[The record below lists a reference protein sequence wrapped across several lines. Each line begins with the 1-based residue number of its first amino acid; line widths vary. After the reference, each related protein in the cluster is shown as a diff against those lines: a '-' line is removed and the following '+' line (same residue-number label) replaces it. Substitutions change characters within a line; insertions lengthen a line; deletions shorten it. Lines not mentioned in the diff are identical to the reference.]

1 MKQWLKNKWKKTLNA
16 GLDILLF
23 IVPVLEVTE
32 LIAVIPYEYL
42 PWYMLGAL
50 ILRRT
55 ARYLED
61 YMEKKD
67 AGVVEDNK
75 EQ

>member
-1 MKQWLKNKWKKTLNA
+1 MKQWLKNKGKKTLNA
-16 GLDILLF
+16 TLDVLLF
-23 IVPVLEVTE
+23 VVPVLEVTE
-32 LIAVIPYEYL
+32 LIAVVPYEYL

-61 YMEKKD
+61 YLEKKD
-67 AGVVEDNK
+67 ADLAGNK

>member
-1 MKQWLKNKWKKTLNA
+1 MKQWLKNKWKKTLNTS
-16 GLDILLF
+16 LDILLF
-23 IVPVLEVTE
+23 IVPVLEVSE

-50 ILRRT
+50 ILRRS

-61 YMEKKD
+61 YMEKKN
-67 AGVVEDNK
+67 AVVADDK
-75 EQ
+75 GQ

>member
-1 MKQWLKNKWKKTLNA
+1 MKQWFKNKWKKTLNTT
-16 GLDILLF
+16 LDILLF
-23 IVPVLEVTE
+23 IVPVLEVSE

-50 ILRRT
+50 ILRRS

-61 YMEKKD
+61 YMEKKN
-67 AGVVEDNK
+67 AVVADDK
-75 EQ
+75 RQ

>member
-1 MKQWLKNKWKKTLNA
+1 MKQWLKKKGKKTLNA
-16 GLDILLF
+16 VLDILLF
-23 IVPVLEVTE
+23 VVPVLEVSE

-61 YMEKKD
+61 YLEKKD
-67 AGVVEDNK
+67 ADLAGNK